1 MPETAMRKM
10 TERDRNLAKEGELEE
25 TEWEDIYQINDLK

>member
-10 TERDRNLAKEGELEE
+10 TERDRYLAKEGELEE
-25 TEWEDIYQINDLK
+25 TEREDVYQINDLK